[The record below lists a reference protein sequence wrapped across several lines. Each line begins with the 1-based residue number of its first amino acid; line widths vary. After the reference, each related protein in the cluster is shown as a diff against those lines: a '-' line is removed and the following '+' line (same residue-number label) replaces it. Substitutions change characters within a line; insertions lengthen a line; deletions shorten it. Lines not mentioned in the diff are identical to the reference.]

1 MICVQK
7 ARYIIRLWWCYLS
20 YDVLLKGT
28 FEWSQKKN
36 KKKHFILPLCCV
48 QPGALNPFAAP
59 NIDIGRSHH
68 KSLHMSW
75 CRASPKWTLLLESRK
90 EKICGDFPKISDTEG
105 VPEVFQQQKN
115 WASNSWLSW
124 PWSSTSFFKHLSLSQ
139 KSQESPGIHSDH
151 KSGSQIC
158 TKVPAIFAWPCDWKV
173 TKSYKTYQNIV

>member
-1 MICVQK
+1 MIHDFICHVD
-7 ARYIIRLWWCYLS
+7 RYIRM
-20 YDVLLKGT
+20 
-28 FEWSQKKN
+28 KKTL
-36 KKKHFILPLCCV
+36 FILPLCCV

-90 EKICGDFPKISDTEG
+90 EKICGDFPKISEKEG
-105 VPEVFQQQKN
+105 IPEVFQQQKN

-139 KSQESPGIHSDH
+139 KSQESPSTAITNLDH
-151 KSGSQIC
+151 KSAPRFQPFSHGLVIGMIGRWQNHTL
-158 TKVPAIFAWPCDWKV
+158 TKHIKISC
-173 TKSYKTYQNIV
+173 NIR